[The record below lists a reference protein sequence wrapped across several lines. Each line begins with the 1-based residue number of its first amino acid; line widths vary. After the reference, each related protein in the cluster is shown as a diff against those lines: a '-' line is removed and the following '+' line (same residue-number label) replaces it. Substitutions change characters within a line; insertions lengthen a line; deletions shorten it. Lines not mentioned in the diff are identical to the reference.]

1 MTHSERKHYFLFK
14 VFFHRSRHEGS
25 LFFFCFSSTLC
36 ESQASGR
43 DGGCREEVMKLF
55 CNQKFQVSHQMKTL
69 KPDRITYRPCTTSQ
83 EGGGRA
89 ESNPLSRLFDAKFVS
104 VCIVLSLSPSRFEAT
119 VNTGVS
125 ACTPE
130 AALPPRH
137 APGRRDAGT
146 TPTKFSFCFTA
157 AVFAHHLS
165 APPTSTAHT

>member
-1 MTHSERKHYFLFK
+1 MK
-14 VFFHRSRHEGS
+14 VHFFFFAFHRRFVSHKCRVG
-25 LFFFCFSSTLC
+25 TVG
-36 ESQASGR
+36 AGR
-43 DGGCREEVMKLF
+43 KVMKLF

-69 KPDRITYRPCTTSQ
+69 KSHRITYRPRTTSQ